1 VPCSGSR
8 WSLCSMQPHD
18 ELEALPST
26 VPCSMCQLEAA
37 PLVFSSV
44 ARCLTCRDT
53 VCVAHLKAHN
63 SVHKGHGHKVF
74 FLSNQNLAQFAQSA
88 ADCDS
93 PSNVSC
99 STIRSSVV
107 SSDVLSSGA
116 ASSSVRPP
124 AASAHPKDTIE
135 TSFPS
140 SPAPLQWRQPV
151 GYFGSS
157 AEIASADMPWAASY
171 GNRLPWVDL
180 SWNAPSLAAADESQ
194 ISPLFVGERSV
205 RGGDGFSGGL
215 W

>member
-1 VPCSGSR
+1 
-8 WSLCSMQPHD
+8 MQPYD

-99 STIRSSVV
+99 PTIRSSVV
-107 SSDVLSSGA
+107 SPDVLSTGA
-116 ASSSVRPP
+116 AQSSVRPL
-124 AASAHPKDTIE
+124 ASSAHPKETIE
-135 TSFPS
+135 TTFS
-140 SPAPLQWRQPV
+140 STPAPLQWRQPV

-171 GNRLPWVDL
+171 DNRVPWVDL
-180 SWNAPSLAAADESQ
+180 SWNAPSLGAAAAADESQ
-194 ISPLFVGERSV
+194 LSPLFVGERSV
-205 RGGDGFSGGL
+205 RLASQGQCSGGDGFSGGL